1 MLNVVL
7 TLPCPL
13 QRSALSG
20 SGSNVEPGRF
30 LWQQSISFVKRD
42 QRIFLRFG
50 LLPVVWD
57 LTAKDETLAAYAL
70 LYLKEE
76 DMKGKKHQNK
86 LFYRLQYTF
95 YGRLILILQIR
106 TEGKCA
112 GNG

>member
-1 MLNVVL
+1 M
-7 TLPCPL
+7 
-13 QRSALSG
+13 
-20 SGSNVEPGRF
+20 EPGRF
-30 LWQQSISFVKRD
+30 LWQQSISFVNRD

-57 LTAKDETLAAYAL
+57 STAKDETLAAYAL

-76 DMKGKKHQNK
+76 IMKGKKHQNK

-95 YGRLILILQIR
+95 YGRLISILQIR

-112 GNG
+112 GND